1 MSYSLPADSET
12 YVKVGTKMYAVIQ
25 TGGKQYKVTNDQVI
39 FVEKLNAEANDTVTF
54 DVIAVGTE
62 DGIKVRN
69 PDVEAAKVT
78 AKKIKNGKGK
88 KIRVATYKPK
98 KGEKRAMGH
107 RQPYTQVKI
116 TSIEI

>member
-1 MSYSLPADSET
+1 
-12 YVKVGTKMYAVIQ
+12 MYAIIA
-25 TGGKQYKVTNDQVI
+25 TGGKQYKVTNDQII
-39 FVEKLNAEANDTVTF
+39 FVEKLNAEANETVTF
-54 DVIAVGTE
+54 DVIAVGTD
-62 DGIKVRN
+62 DGIKLGSPVVGGAN
-69 PDVEAAKVT
+69 GT
-78 AKKIKNGKGK
+78 AEVVKNGKGK